1 MPDMNNTKANAR
13 LRRQGPAARSWAA
26 GALALATAALLAA
39 CGGGSDG
46 GGTASPASPAPM
58 PAPTQA
64 QPLDLT
70 ILHINDHHSTLEAGN
85 KTLQLSA
92 GGSSAVAVSVN
103 AGGFPR
109 VAAAIGELAAQSPN
123 VLKLHA
129 GDALTGTLYFNRAG
143 ADGEA
148 DAAMMNTVCFDAF
161 TLGNHEFDKGDSG
174 LKSFIDLLHKGSC
187 KTPVLSANVRFGA
200 NSALNPARTSDG
212 VNAST
217 VVERGGQKIGIV
229 GLTIAGKTKAS
240 SSPDPDTTF
249 EDETQ
254 AAQREIDR
262 LRAQGINKIIL
273 MSHIGY
279 DYDLQVVPKLSG
291 VDVVVGADS
300 HTLLGPDTLRT
311 TGVGTPAGAYPTRLA
326 NKDGK
331 TVCVVQAWEYAQVV
345 GELKVRFD
353 ANGDVASC
361 AGTPH
366 VLIGDSF
373 TIGGKAATDAEAQ
386 ALKASVA
393 AAGFLRTTT
402 PSAAAT
408 SVLQPF
414 KDRVAVFN
422 QKQVA
427 TVPQEL
433 CSRRVPGGVGT
444 VDYGRSSAAC
454 NTEGSVSL
462 RGGDIQQL
470 VAQAYLEVANAQYGG
485 ADISLQSGGGVRI
498 PLTGNVTAAQ
508 VIQVLPFG
516 NKLFRLDITG
526 AEVKSMLEDGLEAVY
541 GTGGSTGPY
550 PYTGGLRYD
559 VNASAAFG
567 QRVSNIEVRDARSG
581 NWAALDA
588 ARTYK
593 LFVLSFNATGGDGY
607 KTLAAVPAARR
618 LDIGV
623 LDADVFF
630 SYIEKQPKDAASG
643 LPVLSRLPTALYSTK
658 SFTPPA
664 K

>member
-13 LRRQGPAARSWAA
+13 LRRQGPATRSWAA

-353 ANGDVASC
+353 ANGDVVSC

-393 AAGFLRTTT
+393 ATGFLRTTA

-422 QKQVA
+422 QKLVA

-550 PYTGGLRYD
+550 PYTA
-559 VNASAAFG
+559 VC
-567 QRVSNIEVRDARSG
+567 
-581 NWAALDA
+581 
-588 ARTYK
+588 
-593 LFVLSFNATGGDGY
+593 AT
-607 KTLAAVPAARR
+607 T
-618 LDIGV
+618 
-623 LDADVFF
+623 
-630 SYIEKQPKDAASG
+630 
-643 LPVLSRLPTALYSTK
+643 
-658 SFTPPA
+658 
-664 K
+664 

>member
-1 MPDMNNTKANAR
+1 MRMN
-13 LRRQGPAARSWAA
+13 RQGRVVGAAKAAAWAVVLAA
-26 GALALATAALLAA
+26 GLTA
-39 CGGGSDG
+39 CGGGG
-46 GGTASPASPAPM
+46 GGSD
-58 PAPTQA
+58 A
-64 QPLDLT
+64 QNSEPLELT
-70 ILHINDHHSTLEAGN
+70 ILHINDHHSTLESRA

-92 GGSSAVAVSVN
+92 GGTAPVAVSVD

-109 VAAAIGELAAQSPN
+109 VTAAINALAAQSPN

-143 ADGEA
+143 SDGEA

-174 LKSFIDLLHKGSC
+174 LKGFIELLHKGTC

-200 NSALNPARTSDG
+200 NSALNAAKAPGA

-240 SSPDPDTTF
+240 SSPDADTTF
-249 EDETQ
+249 EDETT

-262 LRAQGINKIIL
+262 LRGQGINKIVV

-279 DYDLQVVPKLSG
+279 DNDRQLAARLSG

-300 HTLLGPDTLRT
+300 HTLLGPDGLRT
-311 TGVGTPAGAYPTRLA
+311 TGVGTPSGAYPTRLTD
-326 NKDGK
+326 KDGK

-353 ANGDVASC
+353 GNGDVASC
-361 AGTPH
+361 TGTPH
-366 VLIGDSF
+366 VLIGDRF
-373 TIGGKAATDAEAQ
+373 TIAGKAATDAERQ
-386 ALKASVA
+386 ALQASVA
-393 AAGFLRTTT
+393 AAGFLRTTA

-408 SVLQPF
+408 AVLQPF

-422 QKQVA
+422 QTQVA

-433 CSRRVPGGVGT
+433 CSRRVPGGVGSS
-444 VDYGRSSAAC
+444 DYGRSSAAC
-454 NTEGSVSL
+454 NAEGSVSL

-470 VAQAYLEVANAQYGG
+470 VAQAYLEVANASYGG

-498 PLTGNVTAAQ
+498 PLTGTVSAAQ
-508 VIQVLPFG
+508 AIQVLPFG
-516 NKLFRLDITG
+516 NMLFRLDVTG
-526 AEVKSMLEDGLEAVY
+526 QEVKAMLEDGLEAVY
-541 GTGGSTGPY
+541 GPGGSTGPY
-550 PYTGGLRYD
+550 PYAGGLRFD
-559 VNASAAFG
+559 VNAAAAFG
-567 QRVSNIEVRDARSG
+567 QRVSGVEVRNPATG
-581 NWAALDA
+581 AWGALDA
-588 ARTYK
+588 AKTYR

-630 SYIEKQPKDAASG
+630 SYIDKQAKDAVTG
-643 LPVLSRLPTALYSTK
+643 LPVLRRLPAELYSTQR
-658 SFTPPA
+658 FTA
-664 K
+664 AAN